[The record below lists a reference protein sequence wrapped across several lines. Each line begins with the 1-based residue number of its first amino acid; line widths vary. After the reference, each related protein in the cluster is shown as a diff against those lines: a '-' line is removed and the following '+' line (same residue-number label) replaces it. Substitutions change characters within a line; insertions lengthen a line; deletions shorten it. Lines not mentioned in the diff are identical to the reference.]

1 MTCELC
7 RGFDAAPPLARCLA
21 CQEEED
27 ALVFEFQLLQAQ
39 KADPAVKWTPGKQKR
54 FERLAQS
61 VKKVISQKALFEEG
75 KTC

>member
-27 ALVFEFQLLQAQ
+27 ALVFEYQQLQAQ
-39 KADPAVKWTPGKQKR
+39 KNNPAVKWTPGKQKHLDQ
-54 FERLAQS
+54 LAQA
-61 VKKVISQKALFEEG
+61 VKDIPAQNELI
-75 KTC
+75 